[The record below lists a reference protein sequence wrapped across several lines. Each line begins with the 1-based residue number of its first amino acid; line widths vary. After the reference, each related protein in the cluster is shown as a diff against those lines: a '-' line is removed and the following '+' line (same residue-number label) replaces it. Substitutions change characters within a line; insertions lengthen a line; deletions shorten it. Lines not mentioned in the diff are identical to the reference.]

1 MLSNKVSIEE
11 LSKILL
17 QKSNIHEVNME
28 LSQLN
33 LKIDDLQKDLGKRL
47 NSAALQKDLA
57 YLITVVDKK
66 CDLDYINEALS

>member
-33 LKIDDLQKDLGKRL
+33 IKIDD
-47 NSAALQKDLA
+47 
-57 YLITVVDKK
+57 I
-66 CDLDYINEALS
+66 

>member
-33 LKIDDLQKDLGKRL
+33 MKIDEIQKDLNKRL
-47 NSAALQKDLA
+47 NSTAL
-57 YLITVVDKK
+57 
-66 CDLDYINEALS
+66 

>member
-17 QKSNIHEVNME
+17 QKSNMHEVNME

-33 LKIDDLQKDLGKRL
+33 MKIDD
-47 NSAALQKDLA
+47 
-57 YLITVVDKK
+57 I
-66 CDLDYINEALS
+66 

>member
-33 LKIDDLQKDLGKRL
+33 MKIDDIQKDLNKRL
-47 NSAALQKDLA
+47 NSTAL
-57 YLITVVDKK
+57 
-66 CDLDYINEALS
+66 

>member
-17 QKSNIHEVNME
+17 QKSNMHEVKME

-33 LKIDDLQKDLGKRL
+33 MKIDD
-47 NSAALQKDLA
+47 
-57 YLITVVDKK
+57 I
-66 CDLDYINEALS
+66 

>member
-33 LKIDDLQKDLGKRL
+33 IKIDDIQKDLNKRL
-47 NSAALQKDLA
+47 NSTAL
-57 YLITVVDKK
+57 
-66 CDLDYINEALS
+66 